1 MTTRIGLAGVPTSA
15 GSHNPGQE
23 EAPAAWR
30 AAGMLEAL
38 TAAGID
44 VRDYGDLP
52 PHPFHPGPTVDG
64 ARDLDRVLDVCQQTA
79 ALVQR
84 ICEDGR
90 RPLILGGD
98 CTITLGVVAGLSGHE
113 DLGLIYFDGDA
124 DLAAPA
130 TNATGV
136 LDTMGM
142 THLLGRGV
150 DAFKTLGASGV
161 ALPADHIVLFGFDPA
176 ELDTGEWTQVL
187 VDGLLAMPAPRVRRS
202 PLEAAGV
209 ALAHLDSCSRYLVH
223 FDVDVL
229 HTGLFPL
236 ANFPHFNGLSLEEV
250 AACLERFLARPEC
263 AGLVVT
269 EVNPH
274 HDPDGTLL
282 AALRDTVV
290 HAATGLVDEARLG

>member
-1 MTTRIGLAGVPTSA
+1 MTTRIGIAGVPTSA

-23 EAPAAWR
+23 DAPAAWR
-30 AAGMLEAL
+30 AAGVLEAL

-44 VRDYGDLP
+44 VRDYGDLAP
-52 PHPFHPGPTVDG
+52 RPFQPGPAVDG
-64 ARDLDRVLDVCQQTA
+64 ARDLDRVIDVCRQTA

-90 RPLILGGD
+90 QPLILGGD
-98 CTITLGVVAGLSGHE
+98 CTITLGVVAGLPGHE

-124 DLAAPA
+124 DLSTPA
-130 TNATGV
+130 SNPTGV
-136 LDTMGM
+136 LDTMGI

-150 DAFKTLGASGV
+150 DAFKALGASGV
-161 ALPADHIVLFGFDPA
+161 ALPAGHIVLFGFDPA
-176 ELDTGEWTQVL
+176 ELDTDQWTQVL
-187 VDGLLAMPAPRVRRS
+187 VDGLLPLPAPVVRRA
-202 PLEAAGV
+202 PLEAARI
-209 ALAHLDSCSRYLVH
+209 ALDHLGSCSRYLVH

-250 AACLERFLARPEC
+250 GACLELFLARPQC

-274 HDPDGTLL
+274 HDPDGSLL

-290 HAATGLVDEARLG
+290 RAATGLVDEAGLG

>member
-23 EAPAAWR
+23 DGPSAWR
-30 AAGMLEAL
+30 AAGVLEAL

-44 VRDYGDLP
+44 VRDYGDLAR
-52 PHPFHPGPTVDG
+52 HPFQPGLAVDG
-64 ARDLDRVLDVCQQTA
+64 ARDLDRVLDVCRQTA
-79 ALVQR
+79 ALVES

-98 CTITLGVVAGLSGHE
+98 CTVTLGVVAGLSGHE
-113 DLGLIYFDGDA
+113 DLGLIYLDGDV
-124 DLAAPA
+124 DLSAPA
-130 TNATGV
+130 SSPTGV

-142 THLLGRGV
+142 THLLGRGI

-161 ALPADHIVLFGFDPA
+161 ALRADRIVLFGFDPA
-176 ELDTGEWTQVL
+176 ELDTDEWTQVL
-187 VDGLLAMPAPRVRRS
+187 VDGLLPLPAPTVRRA
-202 PLEAAGV
+202 PLEAATV
-209 ALAHLDSCSRYLVH
+209 ALGHLDSCSRYLVH

-236 ANFPHFNGLSLEEV
+236 ANFPHFNGLSLTEV
-250 AACLERFLARPEC
+250 GACLERFLARPQC

-282 AALRDTVV
+282 VALRDTVV
-290 HAATGLVDEARLG
+290 RAATGLVD